1 MATSIVKFCDFLNIS
16 NLATRNQREKIKDFI
31 WLANFHVRI
40 YLFFD
45 FVQSTRYIKQKD
57 TSPLQG
63 FST

>member
-1 MATSIVKFCDFLNIS
+1 MLMGPIVVGLKLRSGGLGNKIYYTDFLIY
-16 NLATRNQREKIKDFI
+16 F
-31 WLANFHVRI
+31 

>member
-1 MATSIVKFCDFLNIS
+1 MDAHVETDSGASANIYY
-16 NLATRNQREKIKDFI
+16 FI
-31 WLANFHVRI
+31 FI
-40 YLFFD
+40 LFFD

>member
-1 MATSIVKFCDFLNIS
+1 MKELKGWVEYFVYWMMGEGTEGLGGIFS
-16 NLATRNQREKIKDFI
+16 
-31 WLANFHVRI
+31 
-40 YLFFD
+40 D

>member
-1 MATSIVKFCDFLNIS
+1 MIFQEMCCIIVRDVLNQSFFFVLMVDTSLCVHS
-16 NLATRNQREKIKDFI
+16 
-31 WLANFHVRI
+31 VYY
-40 YLFFD
+40 YLLFSD